1 MPLHQNDS
9 TTKLSTDTLIN
20 DDHNGSFEDEENDNE
35 HLHAVDH
42 PDSQSNGGTIIKAY
56 ALYDFNGK
64 KNKKISF
71 PRNSHYFFLILQVIV
86 IMVVNM

>member
-64 KNKKISF
+64 KKQED
-71 PRNSHYFFLILQVIV
+71 FFSEKFALFFF
-86 IMVVNM
+86 